1 MDKNIKTHNL
11 YESYIDKLEDII
23 TIRKSKLEKAEKNT
37 NI

>member
-1 MDKNIKTHNL
+1 MLSL
-11 YESYIDKLEDII
+11 YKMNGLGVVIMLGII